1 MSSSVNKDCF
11 LQKIEWLPVWELPV
25 SYQEAKEKGSVNAGP
40 NQAPINANS
49 FFTVIPFVK
58 KLRKWIRMK
67 KRELEAEG
75 KPLVEQAKNEKRPRS
90 SSYNFHKNGNKTS
103 SPVKQ
108 VNATNNTPSGSSEFK
123 PVYKTIHSIETE
135 MLSRS
140 SSNIQNTIQNNYSNG
155 NDANGEKR
163 NPFLSFKIDMVP
175 LMKCFE
181 TQKVKWKI

>member
-1 MSSSVNKDCF
+1 M
-11 LQKIEWLPVWELPV
+11 
-25 SYQEAKEKGSVNAGP
+25 SYQEAKEKGTVNAGP

-67 KRELEAEG
+67 KREFEAEG
-75 KPLVEQAKNEKRPRS
+75 KPLVEQPKGEKRPRS
-90 SSYNFHKNGNKTS
+90 SSYNYHKNGKTT

-108 VNATNNTPSGSSEFK
+108 AIPSSNTPSGSADFKELKEFK

-140 SSNIQNTIQNNYSNG
+140 SSSIQNSVQSDYSNG
-155 NDANGEKR
+155 NDTGNGEKR

-175 LMKCFE
+175 LMKCLQE
-181 TQKVKWKI
+181 KQKVKWKI

>member
-1 MSSSVNKDCF
+1 M
-11 LQKIEWLPVWELPV
+11 QKIEWIPVWELPV
-25 SYQEAKEKGSVNAGP
+25 SYQEAKEKGTVNAGP
-40 NQAPINANS
+40 NQPAINANS

-75 KPLVEQAKNEKRPRS
+75 KTLTQPTTTEKRPRS
-90 SSYNFHKNGNKTS
+90 SSYNYHKSGKTS

-108 VNATNNTPSGSSEFK
+108 VGAVNGNTPSGSSEFK

-140 SSNIQNTIQNNYSNG
+140 SSNIQNNIQNNGVNG
-155 NDANGEKR
+155 NDVNGERK

-175 LMKCFE
+175 LMKCFD
-181 TQKVKWKI
+181 TQKVK